1 MSVLRPLL
9 NGYLRVVEQRKLAR
23 TRDVHKIGRDF
34 AKTARLLFRAPR
46 GTQITRSR
54 LVGAGEGLR
63 VTPAQT
69 RSDLVVF
76 YIHGGG
82 FVFGS
87 PDTHGAM
94 LGALA
99 QRLGAVAVFP
109 YYRLAPEAPFPA
121 AIEDVA
127 AAYQALLDSG
137 VSAQNIIIGGDSA
150 GGALAFN
157 LLSRLCAG
165 SGPLPRALFAFSPL
179 TDFLHE
185 GASFRENAAREAVLP
200 AAQAGLMAE
209 MYLAGADPRD
219 PDISPLLASYP
230 GAPPVWITV
239 GSTEILR
246 DDARRMAAHLRDQG
260 VSASLEEEHDLPHVW
275 PIFHNT
281 LPEARVTLD
290 ALAAWITQLPPTAT
304 ES

>member
-1 MSVLRPLL
+1 MGAVSCLAAPIPTARCWGPWRSVWGLRRYCPITVLPPKRRFPPYRQDELL
-9 NGYLRVVEQRKLAR
+9 NKVR
-23 TRDVHKIGRDF
+23 
-34 AKTARLLFRAPR
+34 
-46 GTQITRSR
+46 
-54 LVGAGEGLR
+54 
-63 VTPAQT
+63 
-69 RSDLVVF
+69 
-76 YIHGGG
+76 
-82 FVFGS
+82 
-87 PDTHGAM
+87 
-94 LGALA
+94 
-99 QRLGAVAVFP
+99 
-109 YYRLAPEAPFPA
+109 
-121 AIEDVA
+121 
-127 AAYQALLDSG
+127 ALLDSG
-137 VSAQNIIIGGDSA
+137 VPAKNIIVGGDSA

-281 LPEARVTLD
+281 LPEARATLD
-290 ALAAWITQLPPTAT
+290 ALARWITQLPPTAT

>member
-1 MSVLRPLL
+1 MSLLRPLL
-9 NGYLRVVEQRKLAR
+9 NGYLRLVEKRKLAR
-23 TRDVHKIGRDF
+23 TRDVHKIRRDF
-34 AKTARLLFRAPR
+34 ARTARLLFRAPR
-46 GTQITRSR
+46 GTQLTRSR
-54 LVGAGEGLR
+54 LTGAGEVLR
-63 VTPAQT
+63 VAPAQT
-69 RSDLVVF
+69 RSDLVIF

-87 PDTHGAM
+87 PDTHSAM

-99 QRLGAVAVFP
+99 QRLGATAVLP

-127 AAYQALLDSG
+127 AAYQAVLDSG
-137 VSAQNIIIGGDSA
+137 VAAHNIILGGDSA

-157 LLSRLCAG
+157 LLSRLCAEAD
-165 SGPLPRALFAFSPL
+165 PLPRALFVFSPL

-209 MYLAGADPRD
+209 MYLAGASPSDPAV
-219 PDISPLLASYP
+219 SPLRADYH

-246 DDARRMAAHLRDQG
+246 DDARRMSTYLQDQN
-260 VSASLEEEHDLPHVW
+260 VNVTLVEEHDLPHVW
-275 PIFHNT
+275 PIFHNF
-281 LPEARVTLD
+281 LPEARTTLD
-290 ALAAWITQLPPTAT
+290 ALTQWIKQVPSTAD

>member
-9 NGYLRVVEQRKLAR
+9 NGYLRLVEKRKLAR
-23 TRDVHKIGRDF
+23 TRDVHKIRRDF

-99 QRLGAVAVFP
+99 QRLGAVAVLP

-165 SGPLPRALFAFSPL
+165 SGPLPRALCLFPADRFSARGGQLP
-179 TDFLHE
+179 
-185 GASFRENAAREAVLP
+185 RECGTR
-200 AAQAGLMAE
+200 G
-209 MYLAGADPRD
+209 R
-219 PDISPLLASYP
+219 I
-230 GAPPVWITV
+230 
-239 GSTEILR
+239 
-246 DDARRMAAHLRDQG
+246 ARRAGRSYGRD
-260 VSASLEEEHDLPHVW
+260 VSGRCRPPRSRYKPLACELSGGTASLDHR
-275 PIFHNT
+275 
-281 LPEARVTLD
+281 RVHRDFTR
-290 ALAAWITQLPPTAT
+290 
-304 ES
+304 

>member
-1 MSVLRPLL
+1 MSLLRPLL
-9 NGYLRVVEQRKLAR
+9 NGYLRLVEKRKLAR
-23 TRDVHKIGRDF
+23 TRDVHKIRRDF
-34 AKTARLLFRAPR
+34 ARTARLLFRAPR

-54 LVGAGEGLR
+54 LTGAGEVLR
-63 VTPAQT
+63 VSPAQT
-69 RSDLVVF
+69 RSDLVIF

-87 PDTHGAM
+87 PDTHSAM

-99 QRLGAVAVFP
+99 QRLGAAAVLP

-127 AAYQALLDSG
+127 AAYQAVLDSG
-137 VSAQNIIIGGDSA
+137 VAAHNIILGGDSA

-157 LLSRLCAG
+157 LLSRLCADA
-165 SGPLPRALFAFSPL
+165 GPLPRALFVFSPL

-209 MYLAGADPRD
+209 MYLAGASPSDPAV
-219 PDISPLLASYP
+219 SPLRADYH

-246 DDARRMAAHLRDQG
+246 DDARRMSTYLQDQN
-260 VSASLEEEHDLPHVW
+260 VNVTLVEEHDLPHVW
-275 PIFHNT
+275 PIFHNF
-281 LPEARVTLD
+281 LPEARTTLD
-290 ALAAWITQLPPTAT
+290 ALTQWIKQVPSTAD

>member
-1 MSVLRPLL
+1 MGAVSC
-9 NGYLRVVEQRKLAR
+9 LAAP
-23 TRDVHKIGRDF
+23 IP
-34 AKTARLLFRAPR
+34 TARCWGLW
-46 GTQITRSR
+46 RS
-54 LVGAGEGLR
+54 VWGLWR
-63 VTPAQT
+63 CCPTTV
-69 RSDLVVF
+69 L
-76 YIHGGG
+76 
-82 FVFGS
+82 
-87 PDTHGAM
+87 
-94 LGALA
+94 
-99 QRLGAVAVFP
+99 
-109 YYRLAPEAPFPA
+109 PA

>member
-1 MSVLRPLL
+1 M
-9 NGYLRVVEQRKLAR
+9 
-23 TRDVHKIGRDF
+23 
-34 AKTARLLFRAPR
+34 
-46 GTQITRSR
+46 
-54 LVGAGEGLR
+54 
-63 VTPAQT
+63 TPAQT
-69 RSDLVVF
+69 RSDLVIF

-99 QRLGAVAVFP
+99 QRLGAVAVLP

-127 AAYQALLDSG
+127 TAYQALLDSG
-137 VSAQNIIIGGDSA
+137 VSAQNIIVGGDSA

-165 SGPLPRALFAFSPL
+165 SGPMPRALFAFSPL

-219 PDISPLLASYP
+219 PDISPLLATYP

-260 VSASLEEEHDLPHVW
+260 VRVTLEEAHDLLHVW

-290 ALAAWITQLPPTAT
+290 ALARWITQLPPTAT

>member
-9 NGYLRVVEQRKLAR
+9 NGYLRLVEKRKLAR
-23 TRDVHKIGRDF
+23 TRDVLKIRRDF

-46 GTQITRSR
+46 CTQITRSR
-54 LVGAGEGLR
+54 LVGAGEVLR

-69 RSDLVVF
+69 RSDLVIF

-94 LGALA
+94 LGALT
-99 QRLGAVAVFP
+99 QRLGAVAVLP

-137 VSAQNIIIGGDSA
+137 VSAQNIIVGGDSA

-165 SGPLPRALFAFSPL
+165 SRPLPRALFAFSPL

-219 PDISPLLASYP
+219 PDISPLLATYP

-260 VSASLEEEHDLPHVW
+260 VRVTLEEAHDLPHVW

-290 ALAAWITQLPPTAT
+290 ALTRWITQLPPTAT

>member
-1 MSVLRPLL
+1 MSLLRPLL
-9 NGYLRVVEQRKLAR
+9 NGYLRLVEKRKLAR
-23 TRDVHKIGRDF
+23 TRDVHKIRRDF

-54 LVGAGEGLR
+54 LVGAGEVLR
-63 VTPAQT
+63 VIPAQT

-99 QRLGAVAVFP
+99 QRLGAVAVLP

-127 AAYQALLDSG
+127 TAYQALLDSG
-137 VSAQNIIIGGDSA
+137 VSAQNVIIGGDSA

-165 SGPLPRALFAFSPL
+165 SRPLPRALFAFSPL

-230 GAPPVWITV
+230 GAPPVWIIV

-281 LPEARVTLD
+281 LPEARATLD
-290 ALAAWITQLPPTAT
+290 ALARWITQLPPTAT

>member
-1 MSVLRPLL
+1 M
-9 NGYLRVVEQRKLAR
+9 
-23 TRDVHKIGRDF
+23 I
-34 AKTARLLFRAPR
+34 
-46 GTQITRSR
+46 
-54 LVGAGEGLR
+54 
-63 VTPAQT
+63 PAQT
-69 RSDLVVF
+69 RSDLVIF

-99 QRLGAVAVFP
+99 QRLGAVAVLP

-127 AAYQALLDSG
+127 TAYQALLDSG
-137 VSAQNIIIGGDSA
+137 VSAQNIIVGGDSA

-230 GAPPVWITV
+230 KAPPVWITV

-290 ALAAWITQLPPTAT
+290 ALARWITQLPPTAT

>member
-1 MSVLRPLL
+1 MSLLRPLL
-9 NGYLRVVEQRKLAR
+9 NGYLRLVEKRKLAR
-23 TRDVHKIGRDF
+23 TRDVLKIRRDF

-46 GTQITRSR
+46 CTQITRSR
-54 LVGAGEGLR
+54 LVGAGEVLR
-63 VTPAQT
+63 VIPAQT

-99 QRLGAVAVFP
+99 QRLGAVAVLP

-137 VSAQNIIIGGDSA
+137 VSAQNIIVGGDSA

-165 SGPLPRALFAFSPL
+165 SRPLPRALFAFSPL

-219 PDISPLLASYP
+219 PDISPLLATYP

-281 LPEARVTLD
+281 LPEARATLD
-290 ALAAWITQLPPTAT
+290 ALARWITQLPPTAT

>member
-1 MSVLRPLL
+1 MSLLRPLL
-9 NGYLRVVEQRKLAR
+9 NGYLRLVEKRKLAR
-23 TRDVHKIGRDF
+23 TRDVQKIRRDF
-34 AKTARLLFRAPR
+34 DKTARLLFRAPR

-54 LVGAGEGLR
+54 LTGAGEVLR
-63 VTPAQT
+63 VAPAQT
-69 RSDLVVF
+69 RSDLVIF

-87 PDTHGAM
+87 PDTHSAM

-99 QRLGAVAVFP
+99 QRLGAAAVLP

-127 AAYQALLDSG
+127 AAYQAVLDSG
-137 VSAQNIIIGGDSA
+137 VAAHNIILGGDSA

-157 LLSRLCAG
+157 LLSRLCADADA
-165 SGPLPRALFAFSPL
+165 LPRALFVFSPL

-209 MYLAGADPRD
+209 MYLAGASPSDPAV
-219 PDISPLLASYP
+219 SPLRADYH

-246 DDARRMAAHLRDQG
+246 DDARRMSTYLQDQN
-260 VSASLEEEHDLPHVW
+260 VNVTLVEEHDLPHVW
-275 PIFHNT
+275 PIFHNF
-281 LPEARVTLD
+281 LPEARTTLD
-290 ALAAWITQLPPTAT
+290 ALTQWIKQVPSTAD